1 MPLNVLL
8 ALFAIYV
15 VLTLVQM
22 RRAFTTSD
30 PERRLREA
38 KTLLFTTAL
47 GLPLLLGFIL
57 VA

>member
-8 ALFAIYV
+8 GLFAIYV
-15 VLTLVQM
+15 ILTLVQM
-22 RRAFTTSD
+22 RRAFTTKD

-38 KTLLFTTAL
+38 KVLLFTTAL